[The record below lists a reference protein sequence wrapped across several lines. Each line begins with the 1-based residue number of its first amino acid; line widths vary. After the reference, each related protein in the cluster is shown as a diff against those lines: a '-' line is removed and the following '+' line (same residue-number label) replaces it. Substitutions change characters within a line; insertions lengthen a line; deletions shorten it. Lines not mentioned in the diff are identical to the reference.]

1 MNKQAPNQQAS
12 NQERHNPQ
20 HKPNQQHAQAA
31 QSAEQTH
38 PPAANVPTQ
47 AQIYDNLRRI
57 GELEDKKQAIQ
68 NEIDSRT
75 VKLGTAINH
84 VAPDSLLYKMLSSAL
99 AKAKPVTA
107 KESRTPTPTGSRKT
121 SSTKRARKKG
131 VTRKATKKKQAKTRA
146 KKISG
151 KKKRR

>member
-1 MNKQAPNQQAS
+1 MNQQAAK
-12 NQERHNPQ
+12 QERHNTQ
-20 HKPNQQHAQAA
+20 HKQNQQHDPPAR
-31 QSAEQTH
+31 SAEQTR
-38 PPAANVPTQ
+38 PPAVNVPTQ

-75 VKLGTAINH
+75 LKLGTAVNH

-107 KESRTPTPTGSRKT
+107 KESRTPARAGSRKT
-121 SSTKRARKKG
+121 SSTKQARKKG
-131 VTRKATKKKQAKTRA
+131 ATRKTTRKKPAKTRA
-146 KKISG
+146 KKSPG
-151 KKKRR
+151 KKAKKSRR